1 MEVTQRMSGAALEVQ
16 ISKQLASQE
25 QPFKLDLEFTAQP
38 GISILFGLRVRVK
51 PHSWIAL
58 ADLKPQMLDESL

>member
-38 GISILFGLRVRVK
+38 GISILFGVSGAGKTTLLDCI
-51 PHSWIAL
+51 SG
-58 ADLKPQMLDESL
+58 LKLQMLDGSQ